1 MPAFSRSKNGVA
13 ELVIGPA
20 TSGRTRWLA
29 YVTGI
34 HVLVPGVKDVDG
46 RNKCGHDAKTAD
58 LHHPP
63 PFT

>member
-1 MPAFSRSKNGVA
+1 
-13 ELVIGPA
+13 
-20 TSGRTRWLA
+20 
-29 YVTGI
+29 
-34 HVLVPGVKDVDG
+34 VKDLDG